1 MGILA
6 HFRDILVILEVS
18 RYFLLFG
25 VYFSYFG
32 GSKGFFYIL
41 FSGFR
46 GILELRNFVKWY
58 LGLIVYLVKTQ
69 LILMLIEFNWVNTH
83 LTQLIIT
90 RVWILF

>member
-46 GILELRNFVKWY
+46 GILELRNFVK
-58 LGLIVYLVKTQ
+58 
-69 LILMLIEFNWVNTH
+69 
-83 LTQLIIT
+83 
-90 RVWILF
+90 